1 MVLAKHVTVLLE
13 EAIEGLHIQSHGIY
27 VDATLGGGG
36 HAEAILKQLPEGHLF
51 AFDQDE
57 FAIAFA
63 KERLAAYSNIT
74 YVKANFRDLVDQL
87 SELGITAI
95 DGIVY
100 DLGVSSFQFDIP
112 ERGFSYQHD
121 SRLDMRMDQSQSRSA
136 YDVVNRYPEAEIAE
150 ILFRYGEESYGRN
163 IAKAI
168 VRARAIA
175 PIETTFQLVDVVKS
189 ALPMKELV
197 KKGHPAK
204 QTFQAIRIAVNDELA
219 AFESSLEQAI
229 GLLKPEGR
237 ISVITFHSLED
248 RIAKTVFRTH
258 SEIYL
263 PKGLPVI
270 ITEKPPLRLINKH
283 VILPSDSEL
292 EDNLRAHSAK
302 LRIAAKN

>member
-1 MVLAKHVTVLLE
+1 MALANHVSVLLQ
-13 EAIEGLHIQSHGIY
+13 EAIVGLDLKENGIY

-36 HAEAILKQLPEGHLF
+36 HAEAILKHLPKGHLF

-57 FAIAFA
+57 FALAYA
-63 KERLAAYSNIT
+63 KERLST
-74 YVKANFRDLVDQL
+74 YDNVTYIKANFREIQERLA
-87 SELGITAI
+87 ELGITEI

-121 SRLDMRMDQSQSRSA
+121 SRLDMRMDQSQSLSA
-136 YDVVNRYPEAEIAE
+136 YDVVNRFDEQAIAE

-163 IAKAI
+163 IARAI
-168 VRARAIA
+168 VKARTIA
-175 PIETTFQLVDVVKS
+175 PIETTFRLVEVVKS

-229 GLLKPEGR
+229 ALLKPEGR

-258 SEIYL
+258 SEINL
-263 PKGLPVI
+263 PKDLPI
-270 ITEKPPLRLINKH
+270 IIKEKPPLRLINKH
-283 VILPSDSEL
+283 VILPTESEL
-292 EDNLRAHSAK
+292 VDNLRAHSAK